1 MRHIYDR
8 SEEFR
13 AQIFFLLG
21 SILATPFCLGV
32 LEKLQDKKEIDTIS
46 WIFEIVMF
54 VIGYL
59 TVNESYS
66 IMKKRD
72 EENARKTYS
81 NY

>member
-1 MRHIYDR
+1 MRYIYDG

-32 LEKLQDKKEIDTIS
+32 LDFLQNAKETNAAS
-46 WIFEIVMF
+46 WILEIVMF
-54 VIGYL
+54 VVGYL
-59 TVNESYS
+59 TVNESYC

-72 EENARKTYS
+72 EENARKAYR

>member
-21 SILATPFCLGV
+21 SVLATPFCFGMLD
-32 LEKLQDKKEIDTIS
+32 LLQDGKIISIFASSIEILL
-46 WIFEIVMF
+46 FLG
-54 VIGYL
+54 GYL
-59 TVNESYS
+59 LVNESYC

-72 EENARKTYS
+72 EVNARKTY
-81 NY
+81 NTY